1 MRKKLRMMFVA
12 IALSWGCWMSG
23 VNAALIQPVLTDNG
37 ANWGAVF
44 GNNVVL
50 GSFNDIFDV
59 IVPMNGSGL
68 GASVISDSNVNITSF
83 ALVDATTSTI
93 LASGAAGNIS
103 SLNYVGLLDV
113 THSYQIQVNGELKD
127 VRESGSYSGN
137 IQLSS
142 VTEPET
148 YVMWLVGLGLLSFTL
163 LRRRTDI

>member
-1 MRKKLRMMFVA
+1 LGILA
-12 IALSWGCWMSG
+12 SG
-23 VNAALIQPVLTDNG
+23 ASAALIQPVLTNNG
-37 ANWGAVF
+37 ANWDAIF

-50 GSFNDIFDV
+50 GSFSDIFDV

-68 GASVISDSNVNITSF
+68 GASVVSDSNVNITSF
-83 ALVDATTSTI
+83 ALVDATTSTT
-93 LASGAAGNIS
+93 LASGVAGNIS

-142 VTEPET
+142 VPEPET
-148 YVMWLVGLGLLSFTL
+148 YVMWLVGLGITKLYLAAKKG
-163 LRRRTDI
+163 

>member
-1 MRKKLRMMFVA
+1 MRKNLRMMFVA

-148 YVMWLVGLGLLSFTL
+148 YVMWLAGLGLLSFTL